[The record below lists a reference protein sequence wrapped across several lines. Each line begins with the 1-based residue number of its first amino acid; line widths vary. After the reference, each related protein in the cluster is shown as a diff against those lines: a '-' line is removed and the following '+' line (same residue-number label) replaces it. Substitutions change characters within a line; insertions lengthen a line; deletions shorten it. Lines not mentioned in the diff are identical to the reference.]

1 MFHTG
6 HSGLR
11 VRLETFHAE
20 AFRNW
25 PAEALPSNKL
35 MPPKKMAS
43 SPVPKEE
50 SMIGLAFDDGISLKQ
65 EIQEISR
72 HNHQLIVAGQFAATV
87 MHEINGPLEA
97 VQNLNYLIQQEAES
111 SSQVLLYSK
120 MLDEQLVTLTKL
132 SRQTLSLYRSP
143 ETRESVGISG
153 LAEAALRVH
162 QRKISTKRIILRK
175 QLKTDVSAEIHA
187 GDMLQVFSNLIAN
200 AVDALPERGILC
212 VRVDRCADEA
222 HVTVAD
228 NGPGIPAP
236 ILPRIFEPFFTT
248 KKEHGTGLGLAISK
262 SIIEK
267 HHGRIRSRSTTRPSR
282 NGTTFRISIPLSAR
296 VS

>member
-1 MFHTG
+1 MT
-6 HSGLR
+6 R
-11 VRLETFHAE
+11 TA
-20 AFRNW
+20 
-25 PAEALPSNKL
+25 P
-35 MPPKKMAS
+35 
-43 SPVPKEE
+43 
-50 SMIGLAFDDGISLKQ
+50 DDGISLKQ
-65 EIQEISR
+65 EIHEISR

-97 VQNLNYLIQQEAES
+97 VQNLNYLIQQERDS
-111 SSQVLLYSK
+111 SSMVLLYSK
-120 MLDEQLVTLTKL
+120 MIDEQLVTLTKL

-143 ETRESVGISG
+143 ETRESVCISG

-162 QRKISTKRIILRK
+162 ERKISAKRIILRK
-175 QLKTDVSAEIHA
+175 QLKADVTAEIHA

-200 AVDALPERGILC
+200 AIDALPEKGILC
-212 VRVDRCADEA
+212 VRVNRCAEEA

-236 ILPRIFEPFFTT
+236 ILPRIFDPFFTT
-248 KKEHGTGLGLAISK
+248 KKENGTGLGLSISK

-282 NGTTFRISIPLSAR
+282 NGTTFRISFPVFAKAR
-296 VS
+296 